1 MMTYTMTIGGEG
13 VRGGARFGV
22 VNPATEEV
30 FAEAPE
36 CSRAELDAAMEAAA
50 QAFPAWA
57 RDEAGRRQALA
68 ACGEAI
74 QARVQDLS
82 QVLTREQ
89 GKPIMKAGG
98 EILGA
103 AFTFLHA
110 AGLEIPVETVQDD
123 ATARIEVRP
132 RPLGVVAA
140 ITPWNYPVLIGMA
153 KVAPALLAGNT
164 VVLKPSPFTPLS
176 SLLLG
181 EVVRE
186 VLPPGVFNVV
196 SGGDDLGRWITEHPA
211 VRKISL
217 TGSVETGK
225 KVAAAA
231 APDLKR
237 VTLELGGNDPA
248 LVLPDVDPA
257 EVAEKLFWSAFENS
271 GQICS
276 AVKRIYAHEQVAE
289 PLIEAL
295 AGIARGVK
303 TGDGFDPASQLGP
316 INNRPQFERVSELV
330 DDARKAGARVV
341 AGGERLGERGYFF
354 CPTLLAD
361 VDNGVR
367 IVDEEQFGPALP
379 VVRYRDLD
387 EAIARANATHFG
399 LGASVWTGD
408 PDRGTEVAARL
419 ECGTAWVNTHL
430 GIVPHAPFGGW
441 KWSGL
446 GVENG
451 KWGLLGL
458 TDLQVIH
465 VSRR

>member
-1 MMTYTMTIGGEG
+1 MTYTMTIGGEG
-13 VRGGARFGV
+13 VPGEAHFGV

-36 CSRAELDAAMEAAA
+36 CSRAELDTAMEAAA

-74 QARVQDLS
+74 QARVQELA

-89 GKPIMKAGG
+89 GKPITKAGG
-98 EILGA
+98 EVFGA

-123 ATARIEVRP
+123 ASARIEVRP

-176 SLLLG
+176 TLLLG

-231 APDLKR
+231 ASDLKR

-248 LVLPDVDPA
+248 LVLPDADPA
-257 EVAEKLFWSAFENS
+257 EVAQKLFWSAFENS

-276 AVKRIYAHEQVAE
+276 AVKRVYAHEQVAE

-295 AGIARGVK
+295 AEIARSVK

-330 DDARKAGARVV
+330 DDARKSGARVV

-361 VDNGVR
+361 VDNGSR

-408 PDRGTEVAARL
+408 LERGTEVAARL
-419 ECGTAWVNTHL
+419 ECGTSWVNTHL

-465 VSRR
+465 VSRS